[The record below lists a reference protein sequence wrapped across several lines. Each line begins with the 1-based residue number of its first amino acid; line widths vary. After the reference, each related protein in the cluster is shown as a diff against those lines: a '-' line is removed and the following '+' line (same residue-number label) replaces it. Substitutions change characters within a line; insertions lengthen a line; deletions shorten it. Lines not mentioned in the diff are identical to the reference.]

1 MSFQK
6 YKSDLSNSALRKV
19 LSVCLNNRLQI
30 KDKVLDNVIDEIV
43 LAGQYDNLDYKTLN
57 NIINKW
63 NGKVK

>member
-1 MSFQK
+1 MSFIK
-6 YKSDLSNSALRKV
+6 YKSDLSDSALRKV

-30 KDKVLDNVIDEIV
+30 KDKVLDAIMDDIIV
-43 LAGQYDNLDYKTLN
+43 AGQHDNLDYKTLN